1 MKKIEKDAKKNIET
15 IKLACGNSPDF
26 ATRNIK
32 IGNKQISYVYFE
44 SVSSDDKISDFIMKS
59 ITNDVKEAKTTTFFT
74 NLFTRLENTIP
85 NSKLTTADDFDSIF
99 YYLSSG
105 FTCIFVDGSKIA
117 IILET
122 RTVLDRGVT
131 ESSSEPV
138 IRGPKDS
145 FTENHNM
152 NLGLI
157 RKRIKDPNLWFRELK
172 IGRRSKTKVAIAYI
186 KDIAELKR
194 VHKIEQML
202 KNIDIDAIL
211 DSGYIRKFL
220 EGKQHSTFPQII
232 TTEKPDMVC
241 GELLDGKIA
250 IIVENTPFVLVMPAT
265 LVNFLHAPT
274 DYYEKASNVTFS
286 RILRTLAF
294 FITIITPALYIA
306 LTTFNH
312 ELIPDEFLIS
322 IAMQQQ
328 GVPFPTVLE
337 ILLFGITFEVLRE
350 SDLRAPSA
358 AGTAM
363 SIVGALVLGD
373 AAVAAGV
380 VSPIVVIIVAV
391 TSICEMAFSDI
402 DMINALRSW
411 KIIFIFTSMF
421 MGLIGFLV
429 AMLILI
435 IKLVSLETLDVPYLI
450 PFSPFDF
457 NAWKDTIIKLPIN
470 KLTKRP
476 RYLTDKNRTRLKE
489 DNK

>member
-1 MKKIEKDAKKNIET
+1 MKKISKEAKENIEI
-15 IKLACGNSPDF
+15 IKLATGNSPDT
-26 ATRNIK
+26 ATRTIK
-32 IGNKQISYVYFE
+32 IGLKHISYIYFE
-44 SVSSDDKISDFIMKS
+44 SVSSDDKISNFIMKS
-59 ITNDVKEAKTTTFFT
+59 ISDDVKYNKTETFFT
-74 NLFTRLENTIP
+74 SLLKRLENTIP
-85 NSKLTTADDFDSIF
+85 NSKLTTANDFDSIF

-105 FTCIFVDGSKIA
+105 FTCIFVDGSNEA

-122 RTVLDRGVT
+122 RTKLDRGVT
-131 ESSSEPV
+131 ESTSEPV

-157 RKRIKDPNLWFRELK
+157 RKRIKDPNLWFKEVTV
-172 IGRRSKTKVAIAYI
+172 GRRSKTKVAIAYI
-186 KDIAELKR
+186 KDIVELKR
-194 VHKIEQML
+194 VNDIEKKL
-202 KNIDIDAIL
+202 KQIDIDAIL

-220 EGKQHSTFPQII
+220 EGKQRSTFPQMI

-241 GELLDGKIA
+241 GKLA
-250 IIVENTPFVLVMPAT
+250 IIVENTPFVLITPAT
-265 LVNFLHAPT
+265 LISFLHAPT

-328 GVPFPTVLE
+328 GVPFPTVIE
-337 ILLFGITFEVLRE
+337 VLLFGITFEVLRE

-373 AAVAAGV
+373 AAVSAGV

-402 DMINALRSW
+402 DMINVLRSW

-435 IKLVSLETLDVPYLI
+435 IKLVSLETLDVPYLA
-450 PFSPFDF
+450 PFSPIDIR
-457 NAWKDTIIKLPIN
+457 AWKDSIIKFPVN
-470 KLTKRP
+470 RLTKRP
-476 RYLTDKNRTRLKE
+476 RYLTDKNQTRLKE
-489 DNK
+489 DK

>member
-1 MKKIEKDAKKNIET
+1 MKKIGKNSKKNIEV
-15 IKLACGNSPDF
+15 IKLATGNSPDL
-26 ATRNIK
+26 ATRDIK
-32 IGNKQISYVYFE
+32 IGTKHISYIYFE

-59 ITNDVKEAKTTTFFT
+59 ISDDVKYNKTETFFT
-74 NLFTRLENTIP
+74 NILKRLENTIP
-85 NSKLTTADDFDSIF
+85 NSKLSTAEDFDSIF

-105 FTCIFVDGSKIA
+105 FTCIFIDGYEKA
-117 IILET
+117 IIMET
-122 RTVLDRGVT
+122 RTKLDRGVT

-152 NLGLI
+152 NIGLI
-157 RKRIKDPNLWFRELK
+157 RKRIKDPNLWFHELQ

-202 KNIDIDAIL
+202 KEIDIDAIL

-220 EGKQHSTFPQII
+220 EGKQHSTFPQMI

-250 IIVENTPFVLVMPAT
+250 IIVENTPFVLITPAT
-265 LVNFLHAPT
+265 LVSFLHAPT

-337 ILLFGITFEVLRE
+337 VLLFGITFEVLRE

-373 AAVAAGV
+373 AAVSAGV

-457 NAWKDTIIKLPIN
+457 NAWKDTIVKLPIT

-476 RYLTDKNRTRLKE
+476 KYLTDKNQVRLKE

>member
-1 MKKIEKDAKKNIET
+1 MKKITKNAQKNIEE
-15 IKLACGNSPDF
+15 ISLALGNSPDI
-26 ATRNIK
+26 ATRTIQLK
-32 IGNKQISYVYFE
+32 EQSIAYIYLE

-59 ITNDVKEAKTTTFFT
+59 ISADIKYKQYIHFPDLLS
-74 NLFTRLENTIP
+74 NLKNTIP
-85 NSKLTTADDFDSIF
+85 NSKISLASDFDQIF

-105 FTCIFVDGSKIA
+105 FTCIFVDGNNEA

-122 RTVLDRGVT
+122 RTKLDRGVT
-131 ESSSEPV
+131 ESTSEPV
-138 IRGPKDS
+138 IHGPKDS
-145 FTENHNM
+145 FTENHNI
-152 NLGLI
+152 NIGLI
-157 RKRIKDPNLWFRELK
+157 RKRIKDPNLWFQE
-172 IGRRSKTKVAIAYI
+172 IMVGRRSKTKIAIAYI
-186 KDIAELKR
+186 KDIVELKR
-194 VHKIEQML
+194 VHKVEQQL
-202 KNIDIDAIL
+202 KSIDIDAIL

-220 EGKQHSTFPQII
+220 EENKKSTFPQIM
-232 TTEKPDMVC
+232 TTEKPDMAC
-241 GELLDGKIA
+241 GELLDGKIV
-250 IIVENTPFVLVMPAT
+250 ILVENTPFVLITPAT
-265 LVNFLHAPT
+265 LVSFLHAPT

-312 ELIPDEFLIS
+312 ELIPDDFLIS

-337 ILLFGITFEVLRE
+337 VLLFGITFEILRE
-350 SDLRAPSA
+350 SDLRSPSA
-358 AGTAM
+358 SGTAM

-391 TSICEMAFSDI
+391 TSICELAFSDI

-429 AMLILI
+429 AMLMLI
-435 IKLVSLETLDVPYLI
+435 IKLVSLETLEVPYLI
-450 PFSPFDF
+450 PFSPIDL
-457 NAWKDTIIKLPIN
+457 NAWKDSLIKLPIN

-476 RYLTDKNRTRLKE
+476 KYLTKKNQTRLKE
-489 DNK
+489 DNQ

>member
-1 MKKIEKDAKKNIET
+1 MKKISKEAKENIEI
-15 IKLACGNSPDF
+15 IKLATGNSPDT
-26 ATRNIK
+26 ATRTIK
-32 IGNKQISYVYFE
+32 IGLKHISYIYFE
-44 SVSSDDKISDFIMKS
+44 SVSSDDKISNFIMKS
-59 ITNDVKEAKTTTFFT
+59 ISDDVKYNKTETFFT
-74 NLFTRLENTIP
+74 SLLKRLENTIP
-85 NSKLTTADDFDSIF
+85 NSKLTTANDFDSIF

-105 FTCIFVDGSKIA
+105 FTCIFVDGSNEA

-122 RTVLDRGVT
+122 RTKLDRGVT
-131 ESSSEPV
+131 ESTSEPV

-157 RKRIKDPNLWFRELK
+157 RKRIKDPNLWFKEVTV
-172 IGRRSKTKVAIAYI
+172 GRRSKTKVAIAYI
-186 KDIAELKR
+186 KDIVELKR
-194 VHKIEQML
+194 VNDIEKKL
-202 KNIDIDAIL
+202 KQIDIDAIL

-220 EGKQHSTFPQII
+220 EGKQRSTFPQMI

-241 GELLDGKIA
+241 GELLDGKLA
-250 IIVENTPFVLVMPAT
+250 IIVENTPFVLITPAT
-265 LVNFLHAPT
+265 LISFLHAPT

-328 GVPFPTVLE
+328 GVPFPTVIE
-337 ILLFGITFEVLRE
+337 VLLFGITFEVLRE

-358 AGTAM
+358 AGTAI
-363 SIVGALVLGD
+363 SIVGALVLGE
-373 AAVAAGV
+373 AAVSAGV
-380 VSPIVVIIVAV
+380 VSAVVVIIVAV

-435 IKLVSLETLDVPYLI
+435 IKLVSLETLDVPYLA
-450 PFSPFDF
+450 PFSPIDIR
-457 NAWKDTIIKLPIN
+457 AWKDSIIKFPVN
-470 KLTKRP
+470 RLTKRP
-476 RYLTDKNRTRLKE
+476 RYLTDKNQTRLKE
-489 DNK
+489 DK

>member
-1 MKKIEKDAKKNIET
+1 
-15 IKLACGNSPDF
+15 
-26 ATRNIK
+26 
-32 IGNKQISYVYFE
+32 
-44 SVSSDDKISDFIMKS
+44 
-59 ITNDVKEAKTTTFFT
+59 
-74 NLFTRLENTIP
+74 
-85 NSKLTTADDFDSIF
+85 
-99 YYLSSG
+99 
-105 FTCIFVDGSKIA
+105 
-117 IILET
+117 
-122 RTVLDRGVT
+122 
-131 ESSSEPV
+131 
-138 IRGPKDS
+138 PKDS

-157 RKRIKDPNLWFRELK
+157 RKRIKDPNLWFKEVTV
-172 IGRRSKTKVAIAYI
+172 GRRSKTKVAIAYI
-186 KDIAELKR
+186 KDIVELKR
-194 VHKIEQML
+194 VNDIEKKL
-202 KNIDIDAIL
+202 KQIDIDAIL

-220 EGKQHSTFPQII
+220 EGKQRSTFPQMI

-241 GELLDGKIA
+241 GELLDGKLA
-250 IIVENTPFVLVMPAT
+250 IIVENTPFVLITPAT
-265 LVNFLHAPT
+265 LISFLHAPT

-328 GVPFPTVLE
+328 GVPFPTVIE
-337 ILLFGITFEVLRE
+337 VLLFGITFEVLRE

-373 AAVAAGV
+373 AAVSAGV

-435 IKLVSLETLDVPYLI
+435 IKLVSLETLDVPYLA
-450 PFSPFDF
+450 PFSPIDIR
-457 NAWKDTIIKLPIN
+457 AWKDSIIKFPVN
-470 KLTKRP
+470 RLTKRP
-476 RYLTDKNRTRLKE
+476 RYLTDKNQTRLKE
-489 DNK
+489 DK

>member
-1 MKKIEKDAKKNIET
+1 MKKIETNASKNIE
-15 IKLACGNSPDF
+15 IIQLAIGNSPDF
-26 ATRNIK
+26 YNRTIK
-32 IGNKQISYVYFE
+32 IGKKQISFAYFE
-44 SVSSDDKISDFIMKS
+44 SVSSDDKISDFIMKNIS
-59 ITNDVKEAKTTTFFT
+59 EDVKYNKTTTFFT

-85 NSKLTTADDFDSIF
+85 NSKLSTADDFDSIF

-105 FTCIFVDGSKIA
+105 FTCIFVDGSEKA
-117 IILET
+117 IVLET
-122 RTVLDRGVT
+122 RTKLDRGIT

-157 RKRIKDPNLWFRELK
+157 RKRIKDPNLWFSE
-172 IGRRSKTKVAIAYI
+172 ITVGRRSKTKVAVAYI
-186 KDIAELKR
+186 KDIVDLKR
-194 VHKIEQML
+194 VNDIL
-202 KNIDIDAIL
+202 KKLKQIDIDAIL

-220 EGKQHSTFPQII
+220 EGKQRATFPQII

-250 IIVENTPFVLVMPAT
+250 IIVENTPFVLITPAT
-265 LVNFLHAPT
+265 LISFLHAPT

-337 ILLFGITFEVLRE
+337 VLLFGITFEVLRE
-350 SDLRAPSA
+350 SDLRAPNA

-373 AAVAAGV
+373 AAVSAGV

-411 KIIFIFTSMF
+411 KIIFIFTSVF

-435 IKLVSLETLDVPYLI
+435 IKLVSMETLDVPYLI
-450 PFSPFDF
+450 PFSPLDLR
-457 NAWKDTIIKLPIN
+457 AWKDSIVKFPVN

-476 RYLTDKNRTRLKE
+476 RYLTDKNQTRLKE
-489 DNK
+489 EN